1 MAQASEI
8 LAASGYSLTDATNTA
23 YWALLDESG
32 ASETTKASL
41 YQLNAAEIAYNNTD
55 LSVQGKIDKLG
66 QLASAYGD
74 TASAAIAAAAADRV
88 ANGHGTYE
96 SVMED
101 LIAQM
106 NRATSN
112 ITIQAPKISGSPSKN
127 LVLAQRINRKR
138 ANRI

>member
-1 MAQASEI
+1 MSGWLNTSNRDLIVSQLELQGITNASSIVTEELAQASEI

-66 QLASAYGD
+66 QLASAMVILLQLL
-74 TASAAIAAAAADRV
+74 SLLPL
-88 ANGHGTYE
+88 
-96 SVMED
+96 
-101 LIAQM
+101 LIE
-106 NRATSN
+106 
-112 ITIQAPKISGSPSKN
+112 
-127 LVLAQRINRKR
+127 
-138 ANRI
+138 